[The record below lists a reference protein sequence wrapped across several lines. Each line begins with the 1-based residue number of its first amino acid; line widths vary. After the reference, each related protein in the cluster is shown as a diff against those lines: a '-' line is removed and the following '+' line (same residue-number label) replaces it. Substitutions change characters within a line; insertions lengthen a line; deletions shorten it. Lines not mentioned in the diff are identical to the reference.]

1 MKILIALFSMSV
13 VLLGSCSSTAKSKQ
27 TATPETVISVPLF
40 NADSAYLYVKTQVA
54 FGPRVPNTKAH
65 DECAAYLV
73 AQMERFGAVVTQQ
86 KADLKMYNGTL
97 LHSDNIICS
106 FNPTVKKRILLCA
119 HWDSRPYCDHD
130 PNPAN
135 YHRPVLGANDGASGV
150 GVLME
155 IARQI
160 GKQKP
165 AVGVDIIFF
174 DSEDVGEPDFSHGP
188 HDDNGWCLGTQYWAT
203 HLVPANDHDAYGV
216 LLDMVGAPNAMFYKE
231 QFSMDHAPQIVDKVW
246 NQAKE
251 YGFSNYFVDQTGGAI
266 TDDHLFVNR
275 LAGIP
280 CIDIIQQDLNSPT
293 GFAPYWHTTNDTMA
307 NIDRNTLLAV
317 GQTLLGV
324 IYNEKP

>member
-1 MKILIALFSMSV
+1 MKFIIVLFSMSL
-13 VLLGSCSSTAKSKQ
+13 VLLGSCSSKSKSKQ
-27 TATPETVISVPLF
+27 VVTPQTVISVPLF
-40 NADSAYLYVKTQVA
+40 NADSAYLYVKTQVN

-73 AQMERFGAVVTQQ
+73 EQMKRFGADVTQQ
-86 KADLKMYNGTL
+86 KADLKMFNGTL
-97 LHSDNIICS
+97 LHSDNIISS
-106 FNPTVKKRILLCA
+106 FNPSAKKRILLCA

-165 AVGVDIIFF
+165 SVGVDIIFF
-174 DSEDVGEPDFSHGP
+174 DSEDVGEPDFSNGP
-188 HDDNGWCLGTQYWAT
+188 HDDNAWCLGTQYWAT
-203 HLVPANDHDAYGV
+203 HLIPANYQAAFGI
-216 LLDMVGAPNAMFYKE
+216 LLDMVGAPNAIFYKE

-251 YGFSNYFVDQTGGAI
+251 YGFSNYFVDRTGGAI

-293 GFAPYWHTTNDTMA
+293 GFAPYWHTTHDTMA